1 MPAAAVPSRSNLSQ
15 KQLKA
20 NETQMSTAVIISGQ
34 MRTFAQCYPTQ
45 KWQIFRHYEPDI
57 HFFVSCVDDAQ
68 ASSAELLRENYQ
80 NVHIERYT
88 DPVLSVIPDSAGAH
102 APYKNA
108 TSHQKLLLQHWAN
121 KRAWDFFLASGK
133 SKTCDTVIRIRP
145 DQYIHRFQKPSSP
158 TSYQCYCP
166 WWGKFGGV
174 NDRLAIMGDLAAD
187 GYFNTWSSI
196 DLLLARGCPFHPET
210 LVMESMKLQDVEI
223 IPRLMT
229 SFSTMRL
236 NGQQR
241 WPEITTEDLAELYA
255 GSN

>member
-1 MPAAAVPSRSNLSQ
+1 
-15 KQLKA
+15 
-20 NETQMSTAVIISGQ
+20 MSTAVIISGQ

-45 KWQIFRHYEPDI
+45 RWQIFRHYDPDI

-68 ASSAELLRENYQ
+68 ASSAELLREHYQ

-88 DPVLSVIPDSAGAH
+88 DPVLSVIPDSAGIH
-102 APYKNA
+102 APYANA
-108 TSHQKLLLQHWAN
+108 ASHQKLLLQHWAN
-121 KRAWDFFLASGK
+121 KRAWDFFLDLAQESFKGVF
-133 SKTCDTVIRIRP
+133 DHNIIRIRP
-145 DQYIHRFQKPSSP
+145 DQYIHRFQKPQDP
-158 TSYQCYCP
+158 GVFQCYCP

-174 NDRLAIMGDLAAD
+174 NDRLAIMGFEA
-187 GYFNTWSSI
+187 GRYYFDTWSNI
-196 DLLLARGCPFHPET
+196 DKLLAEGCPFHPET
-210 LVMESMKLQDVEI
+210 LVMESMRLGGVEI
-223 IPRLMT
+223 RSRLMT

>member
-1 MPAAAVPSRSNLSQ
+1 
-15 KQLKA
+15 
-20 NETQMSTAVIISGQ
+20 
-34 MRTFAQCYPTQ
+34 
-45 KWQIFRHYEPDI
+45 
-57 HFFVSCVDDAQ
+57 VDDAQ
-68 ASSAELLRENYQ
+68 ASSAELLREHYQ

-88 DPVLSVIPDSAGAH
+88 DPVLSVIPDSAGVH

-108 TSHQKLLLQHWAN
+108 ASHQKLLLQHWAN
-121 KRAWDFFLASGK
+121 KRAWDFFLDSGK
-133 SKTCDTVIRIRP
+133 LDVLGTTIIRIRP
-145 DQYIHRFQKPSSP
+145 DQYIHRFNTPP
-158 TSYQCYCP
+158 TPAVFQCYCP

-174 NDRLAIMGDLAAD
+174 NDRLAIMGFEAARDYLDTWSKIDQLLAA
-187 GYFNTWSSI
+187 
-196 DLLLARGCPFHPET
+196 GCPFHPET
-210 LVMESMKLQDVEI
+210 LVMESMRLGGVQI

>member
-1 MPAAAVPSRSNLSQ
+1 
-15 KQLKA
+15 
-20 NETQMSTAVIISGQ
+20 MSTAVLISGQ
-34 MRTFAQCYPTQ
+34 MRTFSQCYPTQ
-45 KWQIFRHYEPDI
+45 RWSIFRHYEPEI

-68 ASSAELLRENYQ
+68 AGSAELLREHYQ

-88 DPVLSVIPDSAGAH
+88 DPVLSVIPDSAGVH
-102 APYKNA
+102 APYANA
-108 TSHQKLLLQHWAN
+108 ASHQKLLLQHWAN
-121 KRAWDFFLASGK
+121 KRAWDFFINSG
-133 SKTCDTVIRIRP
+133 SGTTDGFDIVIRIRP
-145 DQYIHRFQKPSSP
+145 DQYIHRFQKPSDP
-158 TSYQCYCP
+158 RADECYCP

-174 NDRLAIMGDLAAD
+174 NDRFAIMGLAAAHY
-187 GYFNTWSSI
+187 YFNTWSKI
-196 DLLLARGCPFHPET
+196 DRLLAAGCPFHPET
-210 LVMESMKLQDVEI
+210 LVMESMRLGNVRI

>member
-1 MPAAAVPSRSNLSQ
+1 
-15 KQLKA
+15 
-20 NETQMSTAVIISGQ
+20 MSTAVIISGQ
-34 MRTFAQCYPTQ
+34 LRTFAQCYPTQ
-45 KWQIFRHYEPDI
+45 RWSIFRHYESTTADPSKGGQDI

-68 ASSAELLRENYQ
+68 ASSAELLREHYQ

-88 DPVLSVIPDSAGAH
+88 DPVLSVIPDSAGVH

-121 KRAWDFFLASGK
+121 KRAWDFFIASVA
-133 SKTCDTVIRIRP
+133 SNTTTLFDTIIRLRP
-145 DQYIHRFQKPSSP
+145 DQYIHRFTVPP
-158 TSYQCYCP
+158 NPEHNQCYCP

-174 NDRLAIMGDLAAD
+174 NDRFAIMGPNAARHYLNTWASIDQLLAA
-187 GYFNTWSSI
+187 
-196 DLLLARGCPFHPET
+196 GCPFHPET
-210 LVMESMKLQDVEI
+210 LVMESMRLGRIEI